1 MSLRSDERLR
11 MSAHATDGIVR
22 SGQRMLAIV
31 VRMVR
36 TRLGLLAV
44 ELMEE
49 KSRIW
54 LMLVLTALALLFAA
68 MALLM
73 LSFFIVVAFW
83 DENRLLA
90 IGGLLLFYL
99 LSAGVTL
106 LVLRRKA
113 MMGSA
118 LFAGT
123 LRELG
128 RDHDALQ
135 GELAAEDEDV
145 DFDRPRRGAP

>member
-1 MSLRSDERLR
+1 
-11 MSAHATDGIVR
+11 MSAHPTDGIVR
-22 SGQRMLAIV
+22 SGRRMLAIV
-31 VRMVR
+31 VSMVR

-49 KSRIW
+49 KSRVW
-54 LMLVLTALALLFAA
+54 LMLVLTALALLFVA

-73 LSFFIVVAFW
+73 LSLLIVVAFW

-99 LSAGVTL
+99 LAAGVTL

-123 LRELG
+123 LRELS

-135 GELAAEDEDV
+135 GELESEDEDV

>member
-1 MSLRSDERLR
+1 
-11 MSAHATDGIVR
+11 MSARATDGIVR

-31 VRMVR
+31 VGMVR

-54 LMLVLTALALLFAA
+54 LMLVLTALALLFVA

-73 LSFFIVVAFW
+73 LSLLIVVAFW

-90 IGGLLLFYL
+90 IGGLLVFYL
-99 LSAGVTL
+99 LAAGVTL

-113 MMGSA
+113 MIGSA
-118 LFAGT
+118 LFAST
-123 LRELG
+123 LRELA

-135 GELAAEDEDV
+135 GEFEAEDEDV
-145 DFDRPRRGAP
+145 DVGFDRPRRRAP

>member
-1 MSLRSDERLR
+1 VSLRSDERLR
-11 MSAHATDGIVR
+11 MSAHPTDGIVR
-22 SGQRMLAIV
+22 SGRRMLAIV
-31 VRMVR
+31 VSMVR

-49 KSRIW
+49 KSRVW
-54 LMLVLTALALLFAA
+54 LMLVLTALALLFVA

-73 LSFFIVVAFW
+73 LSLLIVVAFW

-113 MMGSA
+113 MTGSA

-135 GELAAEDEDV
+135 GELESEDEDV

>member
-1 MSLRSDERLR
+1 MSLRSDERHP
-11 MSAHATDGIVR
+11 MSVHATDGIVQ
-22 SGQRMLAIV
+22 SGRRILAILIT
-31 VRMVR
+31 MVR

-54 LMLVLTALALLFAA
+54 LMLALTALALIFAS

-73 LSFFIVVAFW
+73 LSLLVIVAFW

-90 IGGLLLFYL
+90 IGALLVFYL
-99 LSAGVTL
+99 AAAAVSL

-113 MMGSA
+113 KVGSP
-118 LFAGT
+118 LFSHT
-123 LRELG
+123 LRELSK
-128 RDHDALQ
+128 DTDELEDAF
-135 GELAAEDEDV
+135 EADEV
-145 DFDRPRRGAP
+145 DFDVRTRRRA